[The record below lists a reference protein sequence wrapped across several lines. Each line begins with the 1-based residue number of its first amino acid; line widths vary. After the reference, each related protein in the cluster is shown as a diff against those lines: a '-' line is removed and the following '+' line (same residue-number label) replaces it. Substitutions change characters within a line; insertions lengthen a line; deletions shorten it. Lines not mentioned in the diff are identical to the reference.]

1 MKGCR
6 TPMTEEALPS
16 GLGPAAWSTRYMCGF
31 SVSWAPMV
39 AERLFGWSSNP
50 GESSYSQHGQPA
62 SGPSQKQSGVHPW
75 HQSRQEAAGS
85 SGPMSDVDST
95 EVVFEIRQWSLP
107 GAAVVP
113 VLNVSSRAG
122 LSWMTKLFWTAI
134 LCYRKASFAMFSR
147 RSVQLHGRALQVK
160 GLRSPLCCRAVKMQ
174 MTGLISCCRK
184 RTYGPPLQPGG
195 LSQRRFPKKP
205 FVKSGAGCRPSIYG
219 WRSSWAGTC
228 WLTGCTQRPQLGS
241 HVNNFMHCFS
251 TRLPGAAKRIPMKK
265 KHTVDLH
272 LKQSRH
278 GGSNAK
284 SGCYTSK
291 VKVRHW
297 SRTCRDFYS
306 FFCLDAAW
314 LNEGRCPGGRPSV
327 SEN

>member
-1 MKGCR
+1 
-6 TPMTEEALPS
+6 MTEEALPS
-16 GLGPAAWSTRYMCGF
+16 GLGRAAWSTRYMCGF
-31 SVSWAPMV
+31 
-39 AERLFGWSSNP
+39 L
-50 GESSYSQHGQPA
+50 PA
-62 SGPSQKQSGVHPW
+62 GRQWLQSGCL
-75 HQSRQEAAGS
+75 AGRPIQ
-85 SGPMSDVDST
+85 G
-95 EVVFEIRQWSLP
+95 SLLIP
-107 GAAVVP
+107 SMGSLLQGLPRNSPEYILGTNLGKRLLVP
-113 VLNVSSRAG
+113 VGQCQTWIAPKWCIKSDNGHCQVRQSCRCSMLAAEFSGLN
-122 LSWMTKLFWTAI
+122 WMTKLFWTAI

-195 LSQRRFPKKP
+195 LLERRFPKKP

-228 WLTGCTQRPQLGS
+228 WLTGCTQRPQLES

-297 SRTCRDFYS
+297 SRTCRDFYRLS
-306 FFCLDAAW
+306 GARKKL
-314 LNEGRCPGGRPSV
+314 LVLR
-327 SEN
+327 